1 MRFNVRTRHA
11 AEPRDAAIRA
21 RADWLETRLQLFEEF
36 CWPTLRAQTTKEFE
50 LHVYFDENTP
60 TSSLERFRAIVKDSS
75 FVRVILC
82 DFFDAEFARREV
94 QERLPIDT
102 PWILTTRLDND
113 DGLHKDFVST
123 VQNVIRPGV
132 TEAINLTH
140 GLVLTDR
147 AIYSS
152 FQRSNAFISLLE
164 EASSCKTVLQVSHNQ
179 IADRFTIRE
188 IAMHPMWFQHVHGGN
203 VSNKIR
209 GRRLADC
216 RLPDGFESLHLNTRI
231 KPIGRAQAGF
241 ENVTLGM
248 FRSGRDMMAKARRRL
263 RSLG

>member
-1 MRFNVRTRHA
+1 MRFNVRTRHV

-21 RADWLETRLQLFEEF
+21 RADWLKTRLQLFEEF
-36 CWPTLRAQTTKEFE
+36 CWPTLRAQTTKSFE
-50 LHVYFDENTP
+50 LHVYFDEDTP
-60 TSSLERFRAIVKDSS
+60 TSSLERFRDIVKDAS
-75 FVRVILC
+75 FVRIILC

-94 QERLPIDT
+94 QERLPSDT

-123 VQNVIRPGV
+123 VQNLIRPGV
-132 TEAINLTH
+132 TEAINLAH

-152 FQRSNAFISLLE
+152 VQRSNAFISLLE
-164 EASSCKTVLQVSHNQ
+164 EASSCKTVLQVSHNE
-179 IADRFTIRE
+179 IADRFVIRE

-209 GRRLADC
+209 GRRLADR
-216 RLPDGFESLHLNTRI
+216 RLPEGFESLHLDRRI
-231 KPIGRAQAGF
+231 KPIGQARAGF
-241 ENVTLGM
+241 ENVTLGVI
-248 FRSGRDMMAKARRRL
+248 RSGRDMMAKARRRL